1 MADRRTISQLEAE
14 RYFWIAATC
23 CKGAVWVPLQM
34 IRQQFPMLSAMT
46 LDEVG
51 AKLRCE
57 HCGRRPERYHAARQE
72 DAPGYART
80 F

>member
-1 MADRRTISQLEAE
+1 MPDHRTISQLEAE
-14 RYFWIAATC
+14 RYFWIGATC
-23 CKGAVWVPLQM
+23 CKGVVWVPFQM
-34 IRQQFPMLSAMT
+34 IRQRLPMLSAMT

-57 HCGRRPERYHAARQE
+57 HCGQRPARFEAVRQE
-72 DAPGYART
+72 DASGYART